1 MAAKTTAAAA
11 APERPDPEE
20 LVTVTIPRSARAY
33 KDEDAMFVSLN
44 GESIRIKY
52 GEPVKIKRKFAEI
65 ISRHLA
71 QRDYAEDYARSIEF
85 GAATPKS

>member
-1 MAAKTTAAAA
+1 MASKTTAAPA
-11 APERPDPEE
+11 APKEIDYEE
-20 LVTVTIPRSARAY
+20 YVTVTIPRSARAY

-44 GESIRIKY
+44 GENLRIKY

-65 ISRHLA
+65 IQAHLR

-85 GAATPKS
+85 GAAPPS